1 LRRKLQSATDFA
13 DDRLSL
19 GGLSMAADTVFEFVA
34 EKLEQATDLDR
45 LEARG
50 TVRLALKQ
58 AGLDPK
64 ALSVEQMNVVLE
76 KVLPDELSS
85 RGIEQSTSICA
96 NLVQDLKGFRGAAS
110 DSDAASPEAVFKRIG
125 GG

>member
-1 LRRKLQSATDFA
+1 MAPETVFDFVAERLERATDF
-13 DDRLSL
+13 
-19 GGLSMAADTVFEFVA
+19 
-34 EKLEQATDLDR
+34 DR

-64 ALSVEQMNVVLE
+64 TLSGEREMRVVLQ
-76 KVLPDELSS
+76 KVLPGELEA
-85 RGIEQSTSICA
+85 RGIQDADSVCA
-96 NLVQDLKGFRGAAS
+96 GLAEALESFAQTGPAGVRGS
-110 DSDAASPEAVFKRIG
+110 SPEAVFKRIG

>member
-1 LRRKLQSATDFA
+1 
-13 DDRLSL
+13 
-19 GGLSMAADTVFEFVA
+19 MAADTVFDFVA

-58 AGLDPK
+58 AGLDAK
-64 ALSVEQMNVVLE
+64 TVTADQMKVVLE
-76 KVLPDELSS
+76 KVLPGELST
-85 RGIEQSTSICA
+85 RGIEDSAATCEG
-96 NLVQDLKGFRGAAS
+96 LVRDLKGFRGASAGAE
-110 DSDAASPEAVFKRIG
+110 DSSPEAVFKRIG

>member
-1 LRRKLQSATDFA
+1 
-13 DDRLSL
+13 
-19 GGLSMAADTVFEFVA
+19 MAADTVFEFVS

-58 AGLDPK
+58 AGLDAK
-64 ALSVEQMNVVLE
+64 MLTAMQMNVVLE
-76 KVLPDELSS
+76 KVLPDELSA
-85 RGIEQSTSICA
+85 RGVDQPGAICS
-96 NLVQDLKGFRGAAS
+96 NLVRGLKSFRGASPSADES
-110 DSDAASPEAVFKRIG
+110 SPEAVFKRIG

>member
-1 LRRKLQSATDFA
+1 
-13 DDRLSL
+13 
-19 GGLSMAADTVFEFVA
+19 MAADTVFEFVA

-58 AGLDPK
+58 AGLDAK
-64 ALSVEQMNVVLE
+64 TLSAVQMNVILE
-76 KVLPDELSS
+76 KVLPDELSA
-85 RGIEQSTSICA
+85 RGVEQAASICT
-96 NLVQDLKGFRGAAS
+96 NLTQDLKGFRGDTSEADAS
-110 DSDAASPEAVFKRIG
+110 SPEAVFKRIG

>member
-1 LRRKLQSATDFA
+1 
-13 DDRLSL
+13 
-19 GGLSMAADTVFEFVA
+19 MAADTVFEFVA

-58 AGLDPK
+58 SGLDAK
-64 ALSVEQMNVVLE
+64 TLTSDQMNVVLE
-76 KVLPDELSS
+76 KVLPSELNA
-85 RGIEQSTSICA
+85 RGVDQADSICTTLA
-96 NLVQDLKGFRGAAS
+96 QHLKGFAGAAS
-110 DSDAASPEAVFKRIG
+110 RDGDSSPEAVFKRIG